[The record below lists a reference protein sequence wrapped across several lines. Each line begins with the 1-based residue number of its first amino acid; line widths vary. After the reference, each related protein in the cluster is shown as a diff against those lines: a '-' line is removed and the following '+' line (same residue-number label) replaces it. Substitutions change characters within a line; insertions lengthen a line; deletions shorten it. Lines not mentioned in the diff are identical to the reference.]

1 MTQRKTQRRKRVN
14 NDGKTKR
21 RRDSGCGLCVSP
33 TQLAK
38 MVRVTSLEKAR
49 KGFEDLRSRECRK
62 EDLAGLTRVGL
73 ATLDHFFLAQR
84 LKART
89 RKGISFWEAMN
100 DDGEVRKMRGVVRRW
115 GRDKKGGKGT
125 SETARLYYAF
135 QLWYGTINQFRPAFA
150 KWIYCELGARRGV
163 LDFSSGWGG
172 RCLAAMALGV
182 PYYGFDANRELR
194 GGYSRMVRALGGSGS
209 GLDGSGD
216 ARVTMTFGPSEAVD
230 FREFRGTYDLVF
242 TSPPYF
248 TIEQYRGMPEYG
260 SREGFLEKFFR
271 PVVRGVWENLVRG
284 GRMALNM
291 PEEMYDAVRGDL
303 PAIERVIT
311 MPIQSRGSGMMG
323 GGGGA
328 SELVYVWRKM

>member
-1 MTQRKTQRRKRVN
+1 MCAT
-14 NDGKTKR
+14 
-21 RRDSGCGLCVSP
+21 P
-33 TQLAK
+33 TQLAA
-38 MVRVTSLEKAR
+38 MVRKTSLDKAR
-49 KGFEDLRSRECRK
+49 KGFEDLRNRECRE
-62 EDLAGLTRVGL
+62 EDLTGLTRVGL
-73 ATLDHFFLAQR
+73 AALDHFFLAQR

-100 DDGEVRKMRGVVRRW
+100 DAEEVRKMRGVVRRW
-115 GRDKKGGKGT
+115 GREKKGGKGT

-150 KWIYCELGARRGV
+150 KWIYCTLGVKRGV

-172 RCLAAMALGV
+172 RCLAAMAMGV

-216 ARVTMTFGPSEAVD
+216 AQVTMTFGPSEDVD
-230 FREFRGTYDLVF
+230 FTKYRGKYDLVF

-291 PEEMYDAVRGDL
+291 PEEMYEAVREEL
-303 PAIERVIT
+303 PSIERVIE
-311 MPIQSRGSGMMG
+311 MPIQSRGGGMG
-323 GGGGA
+323 KGGGA
-328 SELVYVWRKM
+328 SELVYVWNKN

>member
-1 MTQRKTQRRKRVN
+1 MVRKT
-14 NDGKTKR
+14 
-21 RRDSGCGLCVSP
+21 
-33 TQLAK
+33 
-38 MVRVTSLEKAR
+38 SLDKAR
-49 KGFEDLRSRECRK
+49 KGFEDLRSRECRE

-73 ATLDHFFLAQR
+73 PALDHFFLAQR

-89 RKGISFWEAMN
+89 RTGISFWEAMN
-100 DDGEVRKMRGVVRRW
+100 DAEKVRKMRSVVRRW

-150 KWIYCELGARRGV
+150 KWIYCTLGVKRGV

-172 RCLAAMALGV
+172 RCLAAMAMGV

-216 ARVTMTFGPSEAVD
+216 AQVTMTFGPSETVNFRD
-230 FREFRGTYDLVF
+230 FRGKYDLVF

-271 PVVRGVWENLVRG
+271 PVVRGVWDNLVSG

-291 PEEMYDAVRGDL
+291 PVEMYEAIRDDL
-303 PAIERVIT
+303 PPLEQTLT
-311 MPIQSRGSGMMG
+311 MPIQSRGG
-323 GGGGA
+323 GTKGDGGGA
-328 SELVYVWRKM
+328 SELVYVWNKN